1 MFSNIMHVWQSYL
14 TIKITIIVNFLLL
27 RSAIVLRVVDTLVQ
41 FSFNYSDFSLE
52 KGLITTVF

>member
-1 MFSNIMHVWQSYL
+1 MHVWQSHL

-27 RSAIVLRVVDTLVQ
+27 CSATVLRVVDKLIQ